1 MITDQKDEMREQ
13 IIEAS
18 RHIFRKFGFKKTT
31 MDDIAKS
38 VGKGKSSIYYYYTS
52 KDQVFQAV
60 VEKEAQLLK
69 NELLIVIDSSLNP
82 TEKLKTFILTRL
94 TKFGEM
100 TNFYNAIKDE
110 LLNHLDFIEKIR
122 KKYDEDEIN
131 HIASILFEGV
141 EKQEFIVGDTRLAA
155 TAIVTAMKG
164 LEMPL
169 FWQNGADNIEERLN
183 NVVQILLFGL
193 VKR

>member
-110 LLNHLDFIEKIR
+110 LLNHLDYIEKIR